1 MTHAACKKA
10 KELDDKVQDKS
21 KQAEKENQINWWKYS
36 GLTIAASLLLAA
48 CSVGDVN
55 EQIELEQERQKTNKS
70 GIELEQEKQ
79 EAENARDRAN
89 KSGVE
94 LEQERQK
101 TIKEQK
107 DFIKYVEQNCQE
119 NHGQF
124 FIKKG
129 GLKAGITIGIAIEVE
144 AECKTPKP
152 TKTNQT
158 PIQPK
163 HLPNSKQ
170 PRSQRGSKAQELI
183 AYLQKELE
191 SLPYSQK
198 AIAKQVDFYK
208 PSSIAY
214 LELDP
219 RDFNATEEC
228 VKNSPHLAN
237 KERLCQKEVHE
248 KFSDP
253 YSNSKELSVK
263 SAISF
268 CIKKVDAKLE
278 KAALMNGVFISPYKK
293 STHCQ
298 RTHLDNKSL
307 KEIALEMNPKLEKQ
321 SPFIDANKLAMQ
333 SAGLLRK
340 NKGVL
345 IAFAADICMERNEHK
360 KEEFISLKESCAQSQ
375 AKIYNNKERF
385 DKFIQDYQK
394 DLKTCLLD
402 TSNTKEEMEQNISQC
417 QKEQLRDDN
426 KGFTLEELVK
436 KYAK

>member
-1 MTHAACKKA
+1 MEKTRLLKLRALSLACLMGLGVSGCAFLDKQILNDHLTKA
-10 KELDDKVQDKS
+10 KNNPKYDCQ
-21 KQAEKENQINWWKYS
+21 KEMGSFPKKYDGINQC
-36 GLTIAASLLLAA
+36 L
-48 CSVGDVN
+48 
-55 EQIELEQERQKTNKS
+55 
-70 GIELEQEKQ
+70 
-79 EAENARDRAN
+79 
-89 KSGVE
+89 
-94 LEQERQK
+94 
-101 TIKEQK
+101 
-107 DFIKYVEQNCQE
+107 
-119 NHGQF
+119 
-124 FIKKG
+124 
-129 GLKAGITIGIAIEVE
+129 
-144 AECKTPKP
+144 
-152 TKTNQT
+152 
-158 PIQPK
+158 
-163 HLPNSKQ
+163 
-170 PRSQRGSKAQELI
+170 KAQEELI
-183 AYLQKELE
+183 EPIITKKIDQYQCGDFTNEGLKDKCFKRNDAYLSTLLTPIIQKQERRFSCSDFHNPELQE
-191 SLPYSQK
+191 QCKDKTNAYEKQQYQQKRLINLAQLEAFEKEYAQYQSYIIPYFTK
-198 AIAKQVDFYK
+198 
-208 PSSIAY
+208 
-214 LELDP
+214 
-219 RDFNATEEC
+219 EC

-253 YSNSKELSVK
+253 YSSSKELSVK

-278 KAALMNGVFISPYKK
+278 KAALMNGVYISPYKK

-298 RTHLDNKSL
+298 RTHLENKSL

-345 IAFAADICMERNEHK
+345 IVFAADICMERNEHK

-402 TSNTKEEMEQNISQC
+402 TSNTKEEVEQNFSQC